1 MGLTPNFGFITT
13 DTGGADSEEKRV
25 VTLNN
30 HFSSNA
36 GSNVMKYDEILGQH
50 KSSIL
55 DLQNKKPIPT
65 VNAVFAS
72 TVSNVDY
79 FTATV
84 SDITEL
90 SNEMIILLSLSQDNS
105 GAVTLDINSLGSKF
119 VKKIVDGESVNLDA
133 GDLKENIGYLF
144 QYNGVEFDFVGD
156 TLGVKNNL
164 DILADEI
171 NQAINDISQTPSLIS
186 SAISAHN
193 TDTDAHADEFEDI
206 NDQLANKANVDRTL
220 TYKGEG
226 GAFFGTRELNE
237 WKQIGL
243 YSTDGDAASYINR
256 PPNGSWWMIEVIA
269 QGTASANNP
278 LLRQV
283 ATGHNNANNRW
294 ERQSSNSGWT
304 SWARKADLESPAFT
318 GTPTAPTA
326 AAATNNT
333 QIATT
338 QFVHSAVSGKSN
350 KIYSTMISAD
360 AVASNP
366 TTSFGA
372 IYYAILTPNYSQLNG
387 KTILLS
393 SIIHVYADLLDGN
406 YSKVTL
412 GGVTQNGGLI
422 EKISVL
428 ATDYRT
434 CRAVI
439 QVLYTD

>member
-1 MGLTPNFGFITT
+1 
-13 DTGGADSEEKRV
+13 
-25 VTLNN
+25 
-30 HFSSNA
+30 
-36 GSNVMKYDEILGQH
+36 
-50 KSSIL
+50 
-55 DLQNKKPIPT
+55 
-65 VNAVFAS
+65 
-72 TVSNVDY
+72 
-79 FTATV
+79 
-84 SDITEL
+84 
-90 SNEMIILLSLSQDNS
+90 
-105 GAVTLDINSLGSKF
+105 
-119 VKKIVDGESVNLDA
+119 
-133 GDLKENIGYLF
+133 
-144 QYNGVEFDFVGD
+144 
-156 TLGVKNNL
+156 
-164 DILADEI
+164 
-171 NQAINDISQTPSLIS
+171 
-186 SAISAHN
+186 
-193 TDTDAHADEFEDI
+193 
-206 NDQLANKANVDRTL
+206 LANKANVDRTL